1 MAFWKKSDDPW
12 DRKPEKKTGAA
23 WREPPEPREEVVPVV
38 ENCVENVEKSV
49 ETVEVC
55 PWCGGEMELGYL
67 CGGRGVYYQSW
78 QANGRRF
85 RVDNEGGLFYSYR
98 RTWYCRKCERMVM
111 NAAGME
117 DESSPLS
124 HKPLSYREQM
134 ELWGVQKA
142 TEYMGEDK

>member
-55 PWCGGEMELGYL
+55 PWCGGEISLRRPRRLLPELAAKWKAVS
-67 CGGRGVYYQSW
+67 CGQ
-78 QANGRRF
+78 RR
-85 RVDNEGGLFYSYR
+85 RPLLF
-98 RTWYCRKCERMVM
+98 
-111 NAAGME
+111 
-117 DESSPLS
+117 LS
-124 HKPLSYREQM
+124 KDLVLPQ
-134 ELWGVQKA
+134 V
-142 TEYMGEDK
+142 